1 MGCLL
6 RRRKKNKIE
15 NKNVNNQINYNKR
28 NYPHIGVKTTR
39 NNFLEHNESQIKI
52 KNINASKKEEQESSC
67 LELDENKYNENNTF
81 KNDDNIN
88 DSKENF
94 IIYVKDKPQYNK
106 NEKNIGS
113 NIINQLLKLDFD
125 KLYSYKLISNI
136 HSFQIKQEE
145 KKEEDFTIV
154 LKNDGEI
161 KWIENETYLKCVSK
175 NCPFIFIDDIKL
187 ESLNTNEIKD
197 VQIKFRNLDQCPKG
211 KYTSVFD
218 VVIKGKK
225 IGESI
230 YIYFTVN

>member
-15 NKNVNNQINYNKR
+15 NKNVNNHINYNKR

-52 KNINASKKEEQESSC
+52 KNINALKKEEQESSC

-81 KNDDNIN
+81 KNGDNIN

-94 IIYVKDKPQYNK
+94 IIYVKDKPQNNK
-106 NEKNIGS
+106 KEKNIGS

-136 HSFQIKQEE
+136 HSFQIKQGE
-145 KKEEDFTIV
+145 KKEESFTIV

-161 KWIENETYLKCVSK
+161 K
-175 NCPFIFIDDIKL
+175 
-187 ESLNTNEIKD
+187 
-197 VQIKFRNLDQCPKG
+197 
-211 KYTSVFD
+211 
-218 VVIKGKK
+218 
-225 IGESI
+225 
-230 YIYFTVN
+230 